1 MVTLVDTSA
10 LYAYLDE
17 RDANH
22 AAARDAFRSLLDAG
36 ERLTTHN
43 YVVIESCALVQ
54 RRLGALAV
62 RSLLDDVL
70 PVIEIRFVD
79 ESIHRMAVAAMLG
92 SVSRR
97 VSLVDWTSFVVMR
110 ERGIEQ
116 AFAFDADFSQQG
128 FSTIPEPSPEG

>member
-22 AAARDAFRSLLDAG
+22 AAARDAFRSLLDTG

-43 YVVIESCALVQ
+43 YVVAESCALVQ

-70 PVIEIRFVD
+70 PVIEVRFVD
-79 ESIHRMAVAAMLG
+79 ESIHRMAAAAMLG
-92 SVSRR
+92 SVSRS
-97 VSLVDWTSFVVMR
+97 VSMVDWTSFVLMR
-110 ERGIEQ
+110 ELGIER
-116 AFAFDADFSQQG
+116 ALAFDADFSQQG
-128 FSTIPEPSPEG
+128 FSTIPEPAPEG

>member
-1 MVTLVDTSA
+1 LVTLVDTSA

-22 AAARDAFRSLLDAG
+22 TAARDAFRFLLDAG
-36 ERLTTHN
+36 ARLATHN
-43 YVVIESCALVQ
+43 YVVVESCALVG

-70 PVIEIRFVD
+70 PVIEIRFVN

-92 SVSRR
+92 SVSRA
-97 VSLVDWTSFVVMR
+97 VSLVDWTSFVMMR
-110 ERGIEQ
+110 EQGIEQ
-116 AFAFDADFSQQG
+116 ALAFDADFTQQG
-128 FSTIPEPSPEG
+128 FTTVPGPVPEG